1 MPPERQPTQKRR
13 RHLPFKP
20 PSRATGS
27 PSASASTTAGPSKT
41 KPSKPPTK
49 APKANA
55 TALSS
60 KSKPKPKPAKASSS
74 RQRQSPSPPD
84 ESATNSDSPTDD
96 RASAE
101 PSGSGSDDETEANY
115 ILAEITHGEPANED
129 VLSSDPLIPPKLL
142 TRLVHHHFRNEKTK
156 IAKDAN
162 GVVAKYIDVFVRE
175 AVARAAFERAE
186 GGGGGG
192 MADGFLEVRISFL
205 STPLRTL
212 SFSCHCMY
220 LWPLMRLI
228 ANVG

>member
-1 MPPERQPTQKRR
+1 MPPERQPTQKR

-27 PSASASTTAGPSKT
+27 PSASASTTAGPSKA

-49 APKANA
+49 APKVNA
-55 TALSS
+55 TASSS
-60 KSKPKPKPAKASSS
+60 KSRPKPKPAKASSS
-74 RQRQSPSPPD
+74 RQRPSPSPPN
-84 ESATNSDSPTDD
+84 ESSTNSDAPPDD

-101 PSGSGSDDETEANY
+101 PSGSGSGSGSDDETEANY
-115 ILAEITHGEPANED
+115 ILAEITHGEPASED

-142 TRLVHHHFRNEKTK
+142 TKLVHHHFRNEKTK
-156 IAKDAN
+156 MAKDAN

-192 MADGFLEVRISFL
+192 VADGFLEVEDLEKMGPQLAMDF
-205 STPLRTL
+205 
-212 SFSCHCMY
+212 
-220 LWPLMRLI
+220 
-228 ANVG
+228 

>member
-1 MPPERQPTQKRR
+1 MPPERQPTQKR

-49 APKANA
+49 TPKVNA
-55 TALSS
+55 TASSS
-60 KSKPKPKPAKASSS
+60 KSRPKPKPAKASSS
-74 RQRQSPSPPD
+74 RQRPSPSPPN
-84 ESATNSDSPTDD
+84 ESATNSDAPSDD

-101 PSGSGSDDETEANY
+101 PSGSGSGSDDETEANY

-142 TRLVHHHFRNEKTK
+142 TKLVHHHFRNEKTK

-192 MADGFLEVRISFL
+192 VADGFLEVRISFSFL
-205 STPLRTL
+205 FPLL
-212 SFSCHCMY
+212 CFPCHYAPSCGWI
-220 LWPLMRLI
+220 L
-228 ANVG
+228 G